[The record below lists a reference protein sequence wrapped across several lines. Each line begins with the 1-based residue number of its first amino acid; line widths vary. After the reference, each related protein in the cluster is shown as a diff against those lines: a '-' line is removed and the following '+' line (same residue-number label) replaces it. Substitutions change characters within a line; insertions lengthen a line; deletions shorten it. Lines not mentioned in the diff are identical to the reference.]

1 MRCFC
6 LIDEEN
12 YKSKINEFCAT
23 NELMSL
29 NMFLFILKMES
40 HMNFTNFSG
49 ASVGR
54 NKYIFF
60 CLIFLYYFDEKL

>member
-12 YKSKINEFCAT
+12 YKSKITEFCAT

-29 NMFLFILKMES
+29 NIFLFILKMES
-40 HMNFTNFSG
+40 HMNFTSL
-49 ASVGR
+49 VVHQLEEI
-54 NKYIFF
+54 NKYFF

>member
-54 NKYIFF
+54 NK
-60 CLIFLYYFDEKL
+60 

>member
-12 YKSKINEFCAT
+12 YKSKITEFCAT

-40 HMNFTNFSG
+40 HMNFTNLVVHQLG
-49 ASVGR
+49 EI
-54 NKYIFF
+54 NKYFF
-60 CLIFLYYFDEKL
+60 LSNFSILF

>member
-12 YKSKINEFCAT
+12 YKSKITEFCAT

-54 NKYIFF
+54 NK
-60 CLIFLYYFDEKL
+60 